1 MKNDDATMKS
11 NTFPMWRR
19 VCSTTVLRLMFDNR
33 PRQNLVMMM
42 MMMMM
47 AMKRM
52 MTMMMMFDNRP
63 RQNLASLVLR
73 TSRQGQY

>member
-42 MMMMM
+42 MMTMMVMMMM
-47 AMKRM
+47 AMMM
-52 MTMMMMFDNRP
+52 MT
-63 RQNLASLVLR
+63 
-73 TSRQGQY
+73 